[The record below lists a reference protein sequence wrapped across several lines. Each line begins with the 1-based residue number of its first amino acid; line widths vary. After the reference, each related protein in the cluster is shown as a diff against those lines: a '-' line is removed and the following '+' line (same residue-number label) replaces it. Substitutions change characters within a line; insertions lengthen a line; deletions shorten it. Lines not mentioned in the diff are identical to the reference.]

1 MSAQRQCLP
10 ERELGKKM
18 MAFNWQHW
26 AGWGAGHGGI
36 PVQDQGW
43 YLVTFPFSSGSVFST
58 RPWLCFPAALE
69 RQEIKSQRLLLTYL
83 HFHVSIH
90 YLHFQGG
97 NLGSFTGMGN
107 FSAEFTDISA
117 CHAHRDVFPNYS
129 SSSSCC
135 SLGHRLSPPWLQ
147 RPLRMGLDGGAA
159 PQPGFGV
166 SSGIP
171 WER

>member
-18 MAFNWQHW
+18 MGFNWQHW

-117 CHAHRDVFPNYS
+117 CHAHRDVFSRLFLFLLLLLGAQAES
-129 SSSSCC
+129 SLAAETPQDGPGWRSCSPAWLW
-135 SLGHRLSPPWLQ
+135 SLQ
-147 RPLRMGLDGGAA
+147 
-159 PQPGFGV
+159 
-166 SSGIP
+166 
-171 WER
+171 